1 VPEPTILAMGGAP
14 LAPLCAHLL
23 ELTRKP
29 EPRVCFLAQATGDTA
44 DTLVRLYDLFP
55 SDRCRPSHI
64 ALFGIPRPDWRE
76 HLLAQDAIFVGGG
89 NTANMLAV
97 WRVHDL
103 EPVLREAWARGV
115 VLGGVSAGAIC
126 WFGAGLTDSF
136 RAELDG
142 LDCLGFLSG
151 SACPHYDGEEQRRPA
166 YHRLVR
172 NGFPAGYAIE
182 DGVGLRFEG
191 ARLAEVVTGRDGARA
206 YRVELVGGRV
216 RETPLDAR
224 RLA

>member
-1 VPEPTILAMGGAP
+1 MGGGP
-14 LAPLCAHLL
+14 LDPLCRFML
-23 ELTRKP
+23 ELTGRR
-29 EPRVCFLAQATGDTA
+29 EPRVCCLSQATGETSEVV
-44 DTLVRLYDLFP
+44 VRFYELFP
-55 SDRCRPSHI
+55 SDRCRPSHVR
-64 ALFGIPRPDWRE
+64 LFGIPTPGWRE

-97 WRVHDL
+97 WGVHGVGD
-103 EPVLREAWARGV
+103 VLREAWEAGV

-126 WFGAGLTDSF
+126 WFGAGVTDSF

-172 NGFPAGYAIE
+172 EGFPAGYAID
-182 DGVGLRFEG
+182 DGVALHFRGSE
-191 ARLAEVVTGRDGARA
+191 LAESVTAREGGGA
-206 YRVELVGGRV
+206 YRVELAGDEV
-216 RETPLDAR
+216 RERALRTRPLADV
-224 RLA
+224 